1 MEDLAQ
7 LQGVPS
13 RPLSASRSPLLQR
26 VSLISLPLHVA
37 AWQELLANHP
47 DEHFQRFIVDG
58 IHQGFHI
65 GFNPSQPK
73 RSSIKN
79 MKSAYEHPMVVQK
92 YLDREVSLQR
102 MFKIKVEEAE
112 TLQGL
117 QLNPFGVIPKRGRP
131 GKWRLIVNLS
141 FPDGRSVNDRI
152 SAEYCSISYT
162 TVDDAVR
169 IIRQLGRARGRN

>member
-1 MEDLAQ
+1 
-7 LQGVPS
+7 
-13 RPLSASRSPLLQR
+13 
-26 VSLISLPLHVA
+26 
-37 AWQELLANHP
+37 
-47 DEHFQRFIVDG
+47 
-58 IHQGFHI
+58 
-65 GFNPSQPK
+65 
-73 RSSIKN
+73 
-79 MKSAYEHPMVVQK
+79 MVVQK

-141 FPDGRSVNDRI
+141 SPDGRSVNDSI
-152 SAEYCSISYT
+152 SAEYCSISYA

>member
-1 MEDLAQ
+1 MSYYPPAGPCRTLLSLYNVVKGRYLYMEDLAQ

-47 DEHFQRFIVDG
+47 DERFQRFIVDG

-73 RSSIKN
+73 HSPRK
-79 MKSAYEHPMVVQK
+79 K
-92 YLDREVSLQR
+92 YEVSLR
-102 MFKIKVEEAE
+102 
-112 TLQGL
+112 T
-117 QLNPFGVIPKRGRP
+117 
-131 GKWRLIVNLS
+131 S
-141 FPDGRSVNDRI
+141 DGSTEVPRQRSVTP
-152 SAEYCSISYT
+152 AH
-162 TVDDAVR
+162 V
-169 IIRQLGRARGRN
+169 